1 MEHVVY
7 AYVDTCTWHV
17 GLGPAVMDQ
26 KLIAMSET
34 NRLASLISN
43 SSGDPFVPQRTSG
56 YSQWSEASC
65 CSSSVHIRSILIV
78 LILTPNSD
86 PLTFLLN
93 KHE

>member
-1 MEHVVY
+1 MEQLVY
-7 AYVDTCTWHV
+7 AYVDICTWYV
-17 GLGPAVMDQ
+17 GSGQTVMDQ

-34 NRLASLISN
+34 DRLAPLISD

-86 PLTFLLN
+86 PLTFLL
-93 KHE
+93 K